1 MICFLGTVQ
10 NIKNDCKKLDAEKRK
25 ENELHATVS
34 KTIWEDPPNLK
45 LPQYELQT
53 HSELSLDPTAL
64 LPQSIAVDPILDRVY
79 VSDVYSGF
87 VFMFEKLEPKG
98 KKCVP

>member
-10 NIKNDCKKLDAEKRK
+10 NIKNECKKLDAEKRK

-45 LPQYELQT
+45 LPQYEFQT

-64 LPQSIAVDPILDRVY
+64 LPQSIAVEPILDSVY

-87 VFMFEKLEPKG
+87 VFMFEKMELKG

>member
-1 MICFLGTVQ
+1 MLEQFQ
-10 NIKNDCKKLDAEKRK
+10 
-25 ENELHATVS
+25 LH
-34 KTIWEDPPNLK
+34 
-45 LPQYELQT
+45 T
-53 HSELSLDPTAL
+53 HSELSLEPEAL

-98 KKCVP
+98 KKVP